1 MTEKLK
7 EAQMKKELGVST
19 EQVLR
24 ELGYDTDGDS
34 SSSEQE
40 VV

>member
-1 MTEKLK
+1 MMEKLK
-7 EAQMKKELGVST
+7 EAQMKKDLGVST

-34 SSSEQE
+34 SSDQE